1 MNQENANPSPVTMDE
16 IFTIADRFK
25 ALREQRD
32 ALKEALTAANK
43 TLEEAEQRLT
53 DAMSEA
59 ECPNFTRSGKQFIM
73 TATTRWS
80 AEKERKSDLYAA
92 LRKNGYDHLFSV
104 NAQTLASFVREQV
117 EESAAAH
124 PGADENAGSPCGS
137 EPHVPQW
144 LDGLVKSYDD
154 IGITLKNASKKS
166 N

>member
-1 MNQENANPSPVTMDE
+1 MMDE
-16 IFTIADRFK
+16 IFSIADRFK
-25 ALREQRD
+25 ALREERD
-32 ALKEALTAANK
+32 ALKEALTSANK
-43 TLEEAEQRLT
+43 ALDETEQQLT

-80 AEKERKSDLYAA
+80 AESERKNDLYTA

-104 NAQTLASFVREQV
+104 NHQTLGSFVREQV
-117 EESAAAH
+117 EET
-124 PGADENAGSPCGS
+124 ADENGETHIPA
-137 EPHVPQW
+137 W
-144 LDGLVKSYDD
+144 LDGMVKSYDD